1 MWNRD
6 PDTDYS
12 IYYGRNTNVFYYH
25 KNEKTSGILT
35 GISTYNGN
43 TAVLLYRH
51 DCKYTIM
58 SNLIDKIEVDI
69 SNELIP
75 IITDLCDRRIVL
87 DISNR
92 ILSFMNPFIEI

>member
-6 PDTDYS
+6 TDTDYS
-12 IYYGRNTNVFYYH
+12 IYYGRNTNVFYH
-25 KNEKTSGILT
+25 TNEKTSGILT
-35 GISTYNGN
+35 GISTHNGN
-43 TAVLLYRH
+43 TSVLLNRH
-51 DCKYTIM
+51 DCKYTIT